1 MSQSPRDFD
10 AAAVTGWL
18 NDSGWSPS
26 SVVELPGGA
35 SLRRYWRVVLDGVSR
50 VVMTMPRGGPAS
62 EELGKPGASAG
73 ADFVD
78 MARWLEA
85 IGLPVPRLDRVDLA
99 GGAILLEDLGDRR
112 LYDAIEGGADLEAT
126 YTPALAL
133 LVAFQAASAAAA
145 TPSPN
150 ADRRCDRPVLLAE
163 LEHFLEYGIEARQGA
178 PFAGSDRALLEAAFA
193 SVADRLAAAPSALA
207 HRDFQSQNLMMTPR
221 GLVLID
227 FQDAFVAPVVYDLV
241 ALLRDSYVVLP
252 PPVLS
257 RLLDTYHRLR
267 VDAALPDD
275 ALADRAALGRLFDLQ
290 TIQRKLK
297 DAGRFEYIDK
307 VKGNPGFLRF
317 FADSVGYAVAA
328 LERFPEYR
336 DALDALCR
344 VVPEAAG
351 ARRD

>member
-1 MSQSPRDFD
+1 MSEGPRDFD
-10 AAAVTGWL
+10 AAEVTGWL
-18 NDSGWSPS
+18 HASGIAAS

-35 SLRRYWRVVLDGVSR
+35 SLRRYWRVVADGVSR
-50 VVMTMPRGGPAS
+50 VVMTMTRGGPAS

-78 MARWLEA
+78 MARWLES

-99 GGAILLEDLGDRR
+99 SGAILLEDLGDRR
-112 LYDAIEGGADLEAT
+112 LYDATSAGADLEAT
-126 YTPALAL
+126 YIPALEL
-133 LVAFQAASAAAA
+133 LVAFQVASASASS
-145 TPSPN
+145 PSPN
-150 ADRRCDRPVLLAE
+150 ADRRCDRPVLFAE
-163 LEHFLEYGIEARQGA
+163 LEHFLEYGIEARQGERLRG
-178 PFAGSDRALLEAAFA
+178 PDRLILEAAFA
-193 SVADRLAAAPSALA
+193 SIADRLAAAPSALA

-241 ALLRDSYVVLP
+241 ALLRDSYVVLQP
-252 PPVLS
+252 AVLT

-267 VDAALPDD
+267 VAARLPGDP
-275 ALADRAALGRLFDLQ
+275 LADRATLGRLFDLQ

-328 LERFPEYR
+328 LQRFPEYSA
-336 DALDALCR
+336 ALDALCR
-344 VVPEAAG
+344 VVPEATE